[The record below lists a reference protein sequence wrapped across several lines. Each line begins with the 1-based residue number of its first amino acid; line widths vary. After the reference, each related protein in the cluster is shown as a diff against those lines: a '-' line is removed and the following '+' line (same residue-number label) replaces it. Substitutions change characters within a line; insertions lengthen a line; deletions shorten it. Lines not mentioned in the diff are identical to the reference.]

1 MADAGR
7 DEVGNRVLGA
17 WDAFIECAE
26 TVDLTRPSRLRG
38 WRAQEICVHLGCW
51 EDHTAMADLI
61 ASARAGGAGTP
72 PDVDAVNARVTS
84 AHRNASREEV
94 LAALRRNR
102 DATAGYLAEEP
113 LELDTAPTVS
123 VVGRIPLLSVVL
135 GQAYELA
142 VHGLD
147 LVSCGAAPPPPQVL
161 QSGLAALADVTGGL
175 AASLDI
181 TGGGTLATPHGGWA
195 FAAHPHRRALR
206 RGGTGGQTRPG
217 AGGPARLPPQGPPRP
232 GHPRG
237 GAGGGGGGGGE
248 PGRGAGAPADLLL
261 EAASGRINPVP
272 AVARRRLKV
281 HDIGG
286 LLKLAPIVQAVPGI
300 PGGPILQLAA
310 RTVGGAGGVVGRLF
324 GRG

>member
-1 MADAGR
+1 MGIHQGMADAGR
-7 DEVGNRVLGA
+7 DRVGEMVLGA
-17 WDAFIECAE
+17 WDAFLERAE
-26 TVDLTRPSRLRG
+26 SVDLSRSSRLDG

-51 EDHTAMADLI
+51 DDHTAMADLI
-61 ASARAGGAGTP
+61 ASARAGGTGTP
-72 PDVDAVNARVTS
+72 PDVDAVNARVTA
-84 AHRNASREEV
+84 AHRDASRGEV

-102 DATAGYLAEEP
+102 EATARYLADEP
-113 LELDTAPTVS
+113 AELDTAPTVS
-123 VVGRIPLLSVVL
+123 VVVRIPLLSVVL

-147 LVSCGAAPPPPQVL
+147 LVSCGAAPPPAEVL

-175 AASLDI
+175 AASMDI
-181 TGGGTLATPHGGWA
+181 AGGVTLATPDGGWA
-195 FAAHPHRRALR
+195 FDADAHGWTVRRVDSGR
-206 RGGTGGQTRPG
+206 HSG
-217 AGGPARLPPQGPPRP
+217 ATV
-232 GHPRG
+232 
-237 GAGGGGGGGGE
+237 E
-248 PGRGAGAPADLLL
+248 APVQLLL
-261 EAASGRINPVP
+261 EAASGRVNPVP

-310 RTVGGAGGVVGRLF
+310 RTVGGAGGMVGRLF

>member
-7 DEVGNRVLGA
+7 EQVGSMVLGA
-17 WDAFIECAE
+17 WDAFLEQAE
-26 TVDLTRPSRLRG
+26 SVDLRRSSRLDG

-51 EDHTAMADLI
+51 DDHTAMADLI
-61 ASARAGGAGTP
+61 ASARAGGSGTP
-72 PDVDAVNARVTS
+72 PDVDAVNARVTA
-84 AHRNASREEV
+84 AHRDASREEV

-102 DATAGYLAEEP
+102 EATARYLADEP
-113 LELDTAPTVS
+113 AELDTAPTVS

-147 LVSCGAAPPPPQVL
+147 LVSCGAAAPPPAVL

-181 TGGGTLATPHGGWA
+181 TGGVTLTTPDGGWA
-195 FAAHPHRRALR
+195 FAADPHGWTVREV
-206 RGGTGGQTRPG
+206 GPG
-217 AGGPARLPPQGPPRP
+217 DHAGA
-232 GHPRG
+232 
-237 GAGGGGGGGGE
+237 AVE
-248 PGRGAGAPADLLL
+248 APADLLL

-310 RTVGGAGGVVGRLF
+310 RTVGGAGGMLGRIF

>member
-7 DEVGNRVLGA
+7 DEVADRVLSA
-17 WDAFIECAE
+17 WDAFIERAE
-26 TVDLTRPSRLRG
+26 TVDLTRLSRLNG

-51 EDHTAMADLI
+51 DDHTALADLI

-84 AHRNASREEV
+84 AHRDASRDDV

-102 DATAGYLAEEP
+102 EATARYLDEEP
-113 LELDTAPTVS
+113 IELDTAPAVS

-147 LVSCGAAPPPPQVL
+147 LVSCGAAPPPPDVL

-175 AASLDI
+175 AASMDI
-181 TGGGTLATPHGGWA
+181 TGGVTLATPDGGWA
-195 FAAHPHRRALR
+195 FHSDGDGWTVRRV
-206 RGGTGGQTRPG
+206 P
-217 AGGPARLPPQGPPRP
+217 AGRTDGPAV
-232 GHPRG
+232 
-237 GAGGGGGGGGE
+237 E
-248 PGRGAGAPADLLL
+248 APADLLL
-261 EAASGRINPVP
+261 DAASGRVNPVP
-272 AVARRRLKV
+272 AVALRRLKV
-281 HDIGG
+281 HDVGG
-286 LLKLAPIVQAVPGI
+286 LLALAPIVQAVPGI

-310 RTVGGAGGVVGRLF
+310 RTVGGAGGMIGRF
-324 GRG
+324 FRKG